1 MIRRRIDS
9 KIKIWD
15 ASYVN
20 NYFMRSQ
27 NDKRLEIE
35 QIEPCGN
42 LFIVEVFDKE
52 PNCHQTIFGF
62 YNGTKEINERTNQ
75 GNEDT

>member
-9 KIKIWD
+9 EIRICD
-15 ASYVN
+15 MNFINSLGST
-20 NYFMRSQ
+20 SQ
-27 NDKRLEIE
+27 WGGKQLEIE

-52 PNCHQTIFGF
+52 PNSHQNKGDKWV
-62 YNGTKEINERTNQ
+62 Y
-75 GNEDT
+75 